1 MSEQQSLALTGGAV
15 AKPAHHDLECGC
27 RIVIDPDGP
36 AWVIK
41 PCAEHL
47 AQSEATSHRLMRLM
61 GEELDD
67 LVKHALTGKALEP
80 RLRPKDAF
88 R

>member
-1 MSEQQSLALTGGAV
+1 MMEQQFLALPADPV
-15 AKPAHHDLECGC
+15 AKPTYHELGCGC
-27 RIVIDPDGP
+27 RVELDPDGP
-36 AWVIK
+36 AWVPK

-61 GEELDD
+61 GAELDD
-67 LVKHALTGKALEP
+67 LVKHSLTGKPLEP
-80 RLRPKDAF
+80 RLRPKDPH